1 MKKKK
6 VTPNSNTDLCVDV
19 KTKLVKDH
27 VAKVG
32 KNYAGMLRRD
42 NEDHYTFT
50 ESQRPSKG
58 KRAPQVFSGRYITVT
73 CSADG
78 LLRLNLK
85 AVFVTNGFP
94 VEEFS
99 QGVSDEI
106 VSAIGS
112 LVEK

>member
-1 MKKKK
+1 M
-6 VTPNSNTDLCVDV
+6 
-19 KTKLVKDH
+19 
-27 VAKVG
+27 
-32 KNYAGMLRRD
+32 AG
-42 NEDHYTFT
+42 
-50 ESQRPSKG
+50 
-58 KRAPQVFSGRYITVT
+58 
-73 CSADG
+73 G

-112 LVEK
+112 LVEKIVS